1 MSESDPNPMDIDY
14 VSNLA
19 RIELTKEEREKFQ
32 HQLGDVLQYF
42 EKLNE
47 VDVDGVEPT
56 AHCVSSF

>member
-19 RIELTKEEREKFQ
+19 RIELSASEEREEISQ

-42 EKLNE
+42 RKAQ
-47 VDVDGVEPT
+47 GGG
-56 AHCVSSF
+56 CGRG